1 MAFAERHRLSLCTDS
16 SCAVTAYTTGPG
28 VSGRVQSIIYMAH
41 GTSPFTTTCDLV
53 ISVEATSQ
61 VIYSTTGLDA
71 SEVISPRIP
80 IHNTTGLV
88 LGNTTAISGAG
99 SMAIIPDYIYLANDH
114 IKVTI
119 ASGGLSKQGAVDIII
134 T

>member
-41 GTSPFTTTCDLV
+41 GTSPFTTTCDLI

-99 SMAIIPDYIYLANDH
+99 SLAIQTDYIYLGNDR
-114 IKVTI
+114 IKV
-119 ASGGLSKQGAVDIII
+119 AVTQAGVGKCGTFDIIV